1 MSSDMNYKI
10 IDLEEQKFLG
20 KSCGRVNT
28 ETDFSIF
35 WMKFYEKNKNYD
47 GITYGVSS
55 DFMDDEFTYMIC
67 VPLTEEDR
75 VKDFQPI
82 VVDAATYVIFGLVGP
97 VNETIPS
104 AWGFAMKNFDL
115 AESPNLEVYSDGN
128 RMDVNYKM
136 ELWIPI
142 KK

>member
-1 MSSDMNYKI
+1 M
-10 IDLEEQKFLG
+10 
-20 KSCGRVNT
+20 
-28 ETDFSIF
+28 
-35 WMKFYEKNKNYD
+35 
-47 GITYGVSS
+47 
-55 DFMDDEFTYMIC
+55 C

-97 VNETIPS
+97 ANETIPS
-104 AWGFAMKNFDL
+104 AWDYAIKNFDL
-115 AESPNLEVYSDGN
+115 AYTSNIEVYYCGN

>member
-1 MSSDMNYKI
+1 M
-10 IDLEEQKFLG
+10 EELILKLI
-20 KSCGRVNT
+20 
-28 ETDFSIF
+28 FSIF

-104 AWGFAMKNFDL
+104 AWDYAIKNFDL
-115 AESPNLEVYSDGN
+115 AQTSNIEVYYCGN